1 MTYLPSTVI
10 LTTTP
15 HYTTQILFVYFYFI
29 ATELEWNFHRICT
42 IVERIFAIV
51 NFVIASIG
59 VSIFWFG
66 DTSSTRAA
74 QYLLYSH
81 FLCTQKN
88 IHISCKP
95 HDTTVFGPLRR
106 TTPPWTR
113 QQGVVASQF
122 CPSYP
127 SFSRTRSRFLLPSRP
142 HWSTSSFC
150 NSIFALTGKTLPDYR
165 RRVPY
170 LCPFLLHSTGPELQN
185 TQFV

>member
-1 MTYLPSTVI
+1 MILDIGAFDWSCMWVCVISDWCESWDKIRWDLSLWSHLFETVI
-10 LTTTP
+10 AHCIFRHFQHWSSTT
-15 HYTTQILFVYFYFI
+15 
-29 ATELEWNFHRICT
+29 N
-42 IVERIFAIV
+42 
-51 NFVIASIG
+51 
-59 VSIFWFG
+59 FG

-142 HWSTSSFC
+142 YWSASSLC
-150 NSIFALTGKTLPDYR
+150 NSIFALSGKTLPDYP

-170 LCPFLLHSTGPELQN
+170 LCPLLLHSTGPELQN